1 MRISDWSSDVCSSD
15 LQKSPAAA
23 LRVEALLLAAAHER
37 DLTGWADVM
46 AMGPRS
52 PRRAGSAPV
61 VGHRILGPW
70 SRARLSAMPVDR
82 TPGRPEDVLDRI
94 TDGADLIVPLA
105 NGEPVSVIDAIEANA
120 QRWQG
125 VRIHQMQVMHDRPY
139 LHGSVRDHLLH
150 VPSFLSTTG
159 MASGRKRGVSY
170 V

>member
-82 TPGRPEDVLDRI
+82 TPGRRSEERRV
-94 TDGADLIVPLA
+94 GK
-105 NGEPVSVIDAIEANA
+105 EWVSTGRL
-120 QRWQG
+120 RWW
-125 VRIHQMQVMHDRPY
+125 P
-139 LHGSVRDHLLH
+139 DH
-150 VPSFLSTTG
+150 
-159 MASGRKRGVSY
+159 
-170 V
+170 

>member
-1 MRISDWSSDVCSSD
+1 
-15 LQKSPAAA
+15 
-23 LRVEALLLAAAHER
+23 
-37 DLTGWADVM
+37 M
-46 AMGPRS
+46 AMVPRS
-52 PRRAGSAPV
+52 PRRAGSSPV
-61 VGHRILGPW
+61 VGHRIWVPW

-125 VRIHQMQVMHDRPY
+125 VRIHQMHVMHDRPY

-150 VPSFLSTTG
+150 VSYFLSTTG